1 MKNFDEVFNLM
12 QTSFPENEYRTY
24 SDQKALLENP
34 KYHVI
39 TKENEQK
46 SIVAF
51 LGFWSLGDFNFIEHL
66 AVSPTCRGKGTGTKL
81 VSEFISESS
90 KPIILEIEPP
100 VDDISIKRMKF
111 YERLGFVL
119 NEYQYF
125 QIPLRKNDSPSE
137 LKIMSY
143 PRKLNE
149 EEFQNIKNTIYR
161 EVYGV

>member
-1 MKNFDEVFNLM
+1 MKNFDEMFHLM
-12 QTSFPENEYRTY
+12 QISFPENEYRTY
-24 SDQKALLENP
+24 SDQKSLLKNP
-34 KYHVI
+34 KYHII

-46 SIVAF
+46 NIVAF
-51 LGFWSLGDFNFIEHL
+51 LAFWSLGDFNFIEHL

-81 VSEFISESS
+81 VSEFMSETS
-90 KPIILEIEPP
+90 KPILLEIEPP

-111 YERLGFVL
+111 YEKLGFVL

-125 QIPLRKNDSPSE
+125 QIPLRKNHSPSE

-143 PRKLNE
+143 PQKLNE
-149 EEFQNIKNTIYR
+149 EEFNNVKNIIYH

>member
-1 MKNFDEVFNLM
+1 MKNFDEMFHLM
-12 QTSFPENEYRTY
+12 QISFPENEYRTY
-24 SDQKALLENP
+24 SDQKSLLKNP
-34 KYHVI
+34 KYHII

-46 SIVAF
+46 NIVAF
-51 LGFWSLGDFNFIEHL
+51 LAFWSLGDFNFIEHL

-81 VSEFISESS
+81 VSEFMSETS

-111 YERLGFVL
+111 YEKLGFVL

-125 QIPLRKNDSPSE
+125 QIPLRKNHSPSE

-143 PRKLNE
+143 PQKLNE
-149 EEFQNIKNTIYR
+149 EEFNNVKNIIYH

>member
-1 MKNFDEVFNLM
+1 MKNFDEMFHLM
-12 QTSFPENEYRTY
+12 QISFPENEYRTY
-24 SDQKALLENP
+24 SDQKSLLTNP
-34 KYHVI
+34 KYHII

-46 SIVAF
+46 NIVAF
-51 LGFWSLGDFNFIEHL
+51 LAFWSLGDFNFIEHL

-81 VSEFISESS
+81 VSEFMSETS

-100 VDDISIKRMKF
+100 MDDISIKRMKF
-111 YERLGFVL
+111 YEKLGFLL

-125 QIPLRKNDSPSE
+125 QIPLRKNHSPSE

-143 PRKLNE
+143 PHKLNE
-149 EEFQNIKNTIYR
+149 EEFNNIKNIIYH

>member
-1 MKNFDEVFNLM
+1 MKNFDEMFHLM
-12 QTSFPENEYRTY
+12 QISFPENEYRTY
-24 SDQKALLENP
+24 SDQKSLLKNP
-34 KYHVI
+34 KYHII

-46 SIVAF
+46 NIVAF
-51 LGFWSLGDFNFIEHL
+51 LAFWSLGDFNFIEHL

-81 VSEFISESS
+81 VSEFMSETS
-90 KPIILEIEPP
+90 KPILLEIEPP

-111 YERLGFVL
+111 YEKLGFVL

-125 QIPLRKNDSPSE
+125 QIPLRKNHSPSE

-143 PRKLNE
+143 PYKLNE
-149 EEFQNIKNTIYR
+149 EEFNNVKNIIYH

>member
-1 MKNFDEVFNLM
+1 MINFDEVFNLM
-12 QTSFPENEYRTY
+12 QISFPENEYRTY
-24 SDQKALLENP
+24 SDQKALLENSR
-34 KYHVI
+34 YHII

-46 SIVAF
+46 NIVAF
-51 LGFWSLGDFNFIEHL
+51 LAFWSLGDFNFVEHL

-100 VDDISIKRMKF
+100 VDDISTKRMKF

-125 QIPLRKNDSPSE
+125 QIPLRENDSPSE

-143 PRKLNE
+143 PKKLNE
-149 EEFQNIKNTIYR
+149 EEFQNVKSIIYR
-161 EVYGV
+161 GAYGV